1 MKDLIFKVREATLLE
16 LSASV
21 MFACAALLC
30 IVMAVKVA
38 ML

>member
-1 MKDLIFKVREATLLE
+1 MKRLIEKVREAPLLE

-21 MFACAALLC
+21 MFASAALLC

>member
-1 MKDLIFKVREATLLE
+1 MKRFIEKVKEAPLLE

-21 MFACAALLC
+21 MFTCAALLC

-38 ML
+38 VL

>member
-1 MKDLIFKVREATLLE
+1 MRRFIEKVKDAPLLE

-30 IVMAVKVA
+30 IVMAVKVVV
-38 ML
+38 L

>member
-1 MKDLIFKVREATLLE
+1 MKGLIDKVRDAPLLE

>member
-1 MKDLIFKVREATLLE
+1 MRRLIEKVREAPLLE

-38 ML
+38 VL